1 MIFNSAAGQG
11 HHSKLASAACA
22 VFKMETAPVQPT
34 SISVR
39 TWGGYFLYD
48 ASSPSLPVSV
58 STLSCRPHKF
68 VYFCRHRAYLPD
80 FDCSPDVVKCK
91 SELML
96 DLSLGPWLSLRG
108 RKWSTVTRRPCRL
121 GCQSGTYPGPRD
133 QRLGG
138 QCSQSTKRTE
148 QRWINIT

>member
-96 DLSLGPWLSLRG
+96 DLSLGPVAQSARSKMVDCDSSPLPARLSVRH
-108 RKWSTVTRRPCRL
+108 VPRPA
-121 GCQSGTYPGPRD
+121 
-133 QRLGG
+133 
-138 QCSQSTKRTE
+138 
-148 QRWINIT
+148 